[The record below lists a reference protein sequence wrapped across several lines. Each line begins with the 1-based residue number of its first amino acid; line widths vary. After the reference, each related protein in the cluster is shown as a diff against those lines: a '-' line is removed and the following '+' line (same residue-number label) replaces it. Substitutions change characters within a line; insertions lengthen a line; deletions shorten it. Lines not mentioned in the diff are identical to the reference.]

1 MTMDNRDPQR
11 NYVPVDTTGFRRVP
25 PMRPGYVP
33 GEPYQKSAEHMAF
46 AGGDSLGEDLDD
58 DFADDSM
65 GGGEDF
71 FDDEAE
77 GLGDQQYAKM
87 VQFCIGNQEVTID
100 VVNGRKRVQQKDGW
114 VTNPKSTLK
123 VLATTTEKPKE
134 RQFSVAGVDGQVDA
148 KGLVKLQVNPEWQ
161 MMNRERGREGGFK
174 RRKGGL

>member
-1 MTMDNRDPQR
+1 MTMDDRDPQR
-11 NYVPVDTTGFRRVP
+11 NYVPVDTTGYRRVP

-33 GEPYQKSAEHMAF
+33 GGGYQRSAENIAF
-46 AGGDSLGEDLDD
+46 AGGDSLGEDPDD

-65 GGGEDF
+65 GGEDF
-71 FDDEAE
+71 FDDEEE
-77 GLGDQQYAKM
+77 GLGDREYARI

-100 VVNGRKRVQQKDGW
+100 VVNGRKDVQQKDGW

-134 RQFSVAGVDGQVDA
+134 RKFSVAGVDGHVDG
-148 KGLVKLQVNPEWQ
+148 KGLLKLEVSTAWQ

-174 RRKGGL
+174 RRKRGL